1 MTFVGSSGGT
11 RANYIWLSGVGT
23 FPHVRWVGGVVF
35 LRLNIQLPKTLKSK
49 LDAERR
55 RGTSAAGLI
64 RHLLEQHFRGKQ
76 AA

>member
-1 MTFVGSSGGT
+1 MKMQ
-11 RANYIWLSGVGT
+11 
-23 FPHVRWVGGVVF
+23 
-35 LRLNIQLPKTLKSK
+35 RLNIQLPSDLKKK

-64 RHLLEQHFRGKQ
+64 RHLLEQYFKGKK